1 MTIFY
6 FIGTENLHFV
16 QMGIE
21 KIDFEDLYKMDKSPC
36 PLFVSGHFALG
47 VMVIQTFEFKVTS
60 LSRVPVVS
68 VL

>member
-47 VMVIQTFEFKVTS
+47 VMVIQTFE
-60 LSRVPVVS
+60 LR
-68 VL
+68 